1 MSQEEL
7 DEYKYQGLTSRALQ
21 SFEEKEHLQF
31 PGSSKPDFILFLR
44 FKFGLCEKEAVNV
57 FDRLQADK
65 DIDENNYVL
74 IDPKIFPNI
83 GKSSFFISC

>member
-7 DEYKYQGLTSRALQ
+7 DEYKYQGLASRALQ

-44 FKFGLCEKEAVNV
+44 FKFGLCEKEALTV
-57 FDRLQADK
+57 FDRLQANCIEHK
-65 DIDENNYVL
+65 LKYSGN
-74 IDPKIFPNI
+74 
-83 GKSSFFISC
+83 